1 VGGKGNVDRPAV
13 ELSKPPLMLMRMA
26 NPVVSALLR
35 SGRTK
40 LGNALLLVSFVGR
53 KTGRRYSV
61 PVGYR
66 HLNGKPTFFTDSRW
80 GRNLLGGADITV
92 VLGGRERAAR
102 AQPIADPDQV
112 AELTLTLL
120 REVGRDNANRLG
132 LKVNVDREPTLEEI
146 KQAIPRRIF
155 VAVDLR

>member
-1 VGGKGNVDRPAV
+1 VGGKRGVDKPAV
-13 ELSKPPLMLMRMA
+13 ELSKPPLTLMKIA

-40 LGNALLLVSFVGR
+40 LGDALLLVSFVGR
-53 KTGRRYSV
+53 KTGRRYST

-80 GRNLLGGADITV
+80 GRNLHGGADISV
-92 VLGGRERAAR
+92 VLGGRELAAR
-102 AQPIADPDQV
+102 ADPIADADRV

-120 REVGRDNANRLG
+120 REVGCDNANRLG

-146 KQAIPRRIF
+146 KQAIPRRMFI
-155 VAVDLR
+155 AVDLR